1 MSLFLSLAL
10 SSWLQDTLL
19 YQYFVDVIS
28 YILFLKTA
36 IGERGERGLVGGP
49 GGLGIPG
56 KPGERG
62 ASCITTSLENKYL
75 IICFPTVLGWIK
87 II

>member
-10 SSWLQDTLL
+10 CSLLQDTLL

-28 YILFLKTA
+28 YVLLLKTA
-36 IGERGERGLVGGP
+36 IGERGEQGLVGGS
-49 GGLGIPG
+49 GGPGIPG

-62 ASCITTSLENKYL
+62 VSCNRTSLEKKSL
-75 IICFPTVLGWIK
+75 IICFPAVL
-87 II
+87 